1 MNIRL
6 NQEYSLTSD
15 EHNIILNKITVA
27 GDKAKKPGEEKVM
40 PYKFFTSLDRAV
52 EVLLEHGIRRS
63 QAKTLLNLQDEV
75 RHFAL
80 DVIDAIKAVK

>member
-6 NQEYSLTSD
+6 STEYSLTSD
-15 EHNIILNKITVA
+15 EHNIILNKIVIA
-27 GDKAKKPGEEKVM
+27 GSKAKNPGEEKVM

-52 EVLLEHGIRRS
+52 EVLIEHGIRQS

-80 DVIDAIKAVK
+80 DIIDAIKAVK